1 MFQNICL
8 VGIPHSGKSRLGKLL
23 SQRLYKGFIETDKMI
38 ENNYKTTV
46 SELVKLNNA
55 QEFLHIENKIIKSID
70 CENTV
75 ISTGGSAV
83 YNTEAMKHLKYNLS
97 CNIIHLYISF
107 DEWIRRMKT
116 FEERGIINVNNVSMV
131 DFYEDRIYHC
141 EKYKDI
147 RIDMTDS
154 KIDCHEIIK
163 KLESV
168 EINRIVSGVQDYCI

>member
-8 VGIPHSGKSRLGKLL
+8 VGLPHSGKSRLGKLL
-23 SQRLYKGFIETDKMI
+23 SRRLYKGFIDTDKMI

-46 SELVKLNNA
+46 RELVKCDNA
-55 QEFLHIENKIIKSID
+55 EEFLRKENNIIKSID

-116 FEERGIINVNNVSMV
+116 FEERGIINMNNVSMI

-147 RIDMTDS
+147 WIDVTDS
-154 KIDCHEIIK
+154 EINCHEIIQ
-163 KLESV
+163 KLESD
-168 EINRIVSGVQDYCI
+168 EIRRIVSGIQDYSI